1 MSKHRK
7 SWSQPEK
14 MAIINH
20 YKEHGAVATSR
31 QYDVSTGMI
40 YRWASQFD
48 KTKEEPSSV
57 SSKDLD
63 YYRLLR
69 ENQALKEIV
78 AEKELE
84 IRVKNALLKKTTLN
98 TKNG

>member
-20 YKEHGAVATSR
+20 YKEHGAAATSR

-40 YRWASQFD
+40 YRWVSQFND
-48 KTKEEPSSV
+48 KKESTATA
-57 SSKDLD
+57 SKDLD
-63 YYRLLR
+63 YHRLLR

-84 IRVKNALLKKTTLN
+84 IRVKDALLKKTTLN
-98 TKNG
+98 IKNG

>member
-7 SWSQPEK
+7 SWSQADK

-31 QYDVSTGMI
+31 HYDVSTGMI
-40 YRWASQFD
+40 YRWVSQFD
-48 KTKEEPSSV
+48 ETTKEQTSS
-57 SSKDLD
+57 SRDLD
-63 YYRLLR
+63 YHRLLR

-84 IRVKNALLKKTTLN
+84 IRVKDALLKKTTLN

>member
-14 MAIINH
+14 MAIINY
-20 YKEHGAVATSR
+20 YKKYGAVATSR

-40 YRWASQFD
+40 YRWVSQFD
-48 KTKEEPSSV
+48 DKKESTATV
-57 SSKDLD
+57 SKDLD
-63 YYRLLR
+63 YHRLLL

-78 AEKELE
+78 AEK
-84 IRVKNALLKKTTLN
+84 
-98 TKNG
+98 